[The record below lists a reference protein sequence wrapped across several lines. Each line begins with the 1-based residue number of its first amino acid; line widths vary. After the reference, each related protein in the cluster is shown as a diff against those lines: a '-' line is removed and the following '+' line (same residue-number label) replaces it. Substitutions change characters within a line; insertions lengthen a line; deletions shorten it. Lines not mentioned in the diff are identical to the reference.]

1 MPEQIKALD
10 TRVSDLS
17 NRVGGTEQKLED
29 FRKDVSGRF
38 NTLDQK
44 LDRRVD
50 ALDQKVDRVMAFQ
63 MAMLLAIVGTLIT
76 AVLKHWP

>member
-1 MPEQIKALD
+1 MSEQIKALD
-10 TRVSDLS
+10 TRVSELS
-17 NRVGGTEQKLED
+17 TRVGGTDQKVEEL
-29 FRKDVSGRF
+29 RKDLSGRIG
-38 NTLDQK
+38 TLDQK

-63 MAMLLAIVGTLIT
+63 MAMLLGIVGTLIT

>member
-1 MPEQIKALD
+1 
-10 TRVSDLS
+10 
-17 NRVGGTEQKLED
+17 
-29 FRKDVSGRF
+29 VSGRF